1 MNWILK
7 RARQFYR
14 ALTADISIE
23 DQKYLMAHLKP
34 NEQELFFKMG
44 LIDQFHSLQVAYTI
58 ERLII
63 QDKQGVDR
71 EFLIRCALLH
81 DIGKINV
88 KTSVWDK
95 VFAVLVTT
103 FFPRLADEL
112 ELKGNR
118 TIYIYRNHAELGGQK
133 LQQMGMIQEAKI
145 IARHHSPPRADDSK
159 ELKLLRLADEEN

>member
-1 MNWILK
+1 MNWIFK

-23 DQKYLMAHLKP
+23 DQKYLMAHLSRQ
-34 NEQELFFKMG
+34 EQELFFKMG
-44 LIDQFHSLQVAYTI
+44 LIDQFHSLNVAYTI

-63 QDKQGVDR
+63 EDKQGVDR

-95 VFAVLVTT
+95 IFAVLVTT
-103 FFPRLADEL
+103 FLPKLADRL
-112 ELKGNR
+112 ELDGNR
-118 TIYIYRNHAELGGQK
+118 SIYIYRNHAELGGQA
-133 LQQMGMIQEAKI
+133 LQKIGLFQEAKI
-145 IARHHSPPRADDSK
+145 IARHHSPPRTDDSK

>member
-1 MNWILK
+1 MNWIFK

-23 DQKYLMAHLKP
+23 DQKYLMEHL
-34 NEQELFFKMG
+34 NRQEQEIFTKMG
-44 LIDQFHSLQVAYTI
+44 LIDQFHCLQVAYTI

-95 VFAVLVTT
+95 IFAVLVTT
-103 FFPRLADEL
+103 FLPKLADRL
-112 ELKGNR
+112 ELDGNR
-118 TIYIYRNHAELGGQK
+118 SIYIYRNHAELGGQA
-133 LQQMGMIQEAKI
+133 LQKIGLFQEAKI

>member
-1 MNWILK
+1 MNWIFK
-7 RARQFYR
+7 RVRQFYR
-14 ALTADISIE
+14 ALTADISIDDE
-23 DQKYLMAHLKP
+23 KYLMTHLNQK
-34 NEQELFFKMG
+34 EIDLFYKMG

-63 QDKQGVDR
+63 EDKQGINK

-103 FFPRLADEL
+103 FLPRLADEL

-118 TIYIYRNHAELGGQK
+118 SIYIYRNHAELGGQK
-133 LQQMGMIQEAKI
+133 LQKMGLFQEAKI

>member
-7 RARQFYR
+7 RVRQFYR
-14 ALTADISIE
+14 ALTAEISFE
-23 DQKYLMAHLKP
+23 DEKYLMTHLNQK
-34 NEQELFFKMG
+34 EIDLFYKMG

-63 QDKQGVDR
+63 EDKQGINK

-103 FFPRLADEL
+103 FLPRLADKL
-112 ELKGNR
+112 ELNGNR
-118 TIYIYRNHAELGGQK
+118 AIYIYRNHAELGGQK
-133 LQQMGMIQEAKI
+133 LQKMGLFQEAKI
-145 IARHHSPPRADDSK
+145 IARHHSPPRDDDSP
-159 ELKLLRLADEEN
+159 ELKLLRLADDEN

>member
-1 MNWILK
+1 MNWIFK

-14 ALTADISIE
+14 ALKADISIDDE
-23 DQKYLMAHLKP
+23 KYLMQHL
-34 NEQELFFKMG
+34 NRQEQELFMQMG
-44 LIDQFHSLQVAYTI
+44 LIDQFHSLNVAYTI
-58 ERLII
+58 ERLVI
-63 QDKQGVDR
+63 QGKEGIDR

-81 DIGKINV
+81 DIGKINF
-88 KTSVWDK
+88 KASVWQK

-118 TIYIYRNHAELGGQK
+118 AIFIYRNHAELGGQK
-133 LQQMGMIQEAKI
+133 LQKMGLYNEAKI

>member
-1 MNWILK
+1 MNWIFK

-23 DQKYLMAHLKP
+23 DQKYLMAHLSRQ
-34 NEQELFFKMG
+34 EQELFFKMG
-44 LIDQFHSLQVAYTI
+44 LIDQFHSLNVAYTI
-58 ERLII
+58 ERLVI
-63 QDKQGVDR
+63 QDKQDIDR

-95 VFAVLVTT
+95 IFAVLVTT
-103 FFPRLADEL
+103 FLPKLADRL
-112 ELKGNR
+112 ELDGNR
-118 TIYIYRNHAELGGQK
+118 SIYIYRNHAELGGQA
-133 LQQMGMIQEAKI
+133 LQKIGLFQEAKI

>member
-1 MNWILK
+1 MNWIFK
-7 RARQFYR
+7 RARQFFR

-23 DQKYLMAHLKP
+23 DEKYLMTHL
-34 NEQELFFKMG
+34 NRQEQEIFMKMG

-63 QDKQGVDR
+63 DGKQGVDK

-81 DIGKINV
+81 DIGKIDV

-95 VFAVLVTT
+95 VFAVLVMT
-103 FFPRLADEL
+103 FIPKIADTL
-112 ELKGNR
+112 ELRGNR
-118 TIYIYRNHAELGGQK
+118 AIYIYRNHAELGGQK
-133 LQQMGMIQEAKI
+133 LQKMGLFQEAKL

-159 ELKLLRLADEEN
+159 ELKLLRLADDEN

>member
-1 MNWILK
+1 MNWIFK
-7 RARQFYR
+7 RARQFFR

-23 DQKYLMAHLKP
+23 DEKYLMAHL
-34 NEQELFFKMG
+34 NRQEQEIFMKMG

-63 QDKQGVDR
+63 DGKHGVDK

-88 KTSVWDK
+88 KTNVWDK

-103 FFPRLADEL
+103 FFPKFADEL

-133 LQQMGMIQEAKI
+133 LQQMGLFQEAKL

>member
-7 RARQFYR
+7 RVRQFYR

-63 QDKQGVDR
+63 EDKQGVDR